1 MPMPKI
7 PFENSPSTETPID
20 EENLNLMQ
28 DNVEGYIEP
37 LKENVLSD
45 NLFDENLL
53 SDQAHSSTGVITS
66 PGSSTNKNY
75 IPVIAGRSI
84 TFSNNNVLMPCRIYF
99 YKSDMTYLSVAN
111 NQSTATVPAEAS
123 YMAFNIATSDLGS
136 NPKIMVNYGTTAM
149 AYQPYVNTIQELRED
164 INTKSSIKRSSGN
177 MYESKWY
184 RIAKLGGYSG
194 LGLSFILN
202 IWTRYL
208 STNNSA
214 FTLCI
219 NVTHNV
225 AKITQISGLENV
237 TNVLEKIR
245 VVKDTSDNNAYLEVY
260 YGVDSKNNTFYAEI
274 FSNANITMLGLTDT
288 TETVTVLDELDLQAQ
303 NVVDL
308 TSKITDY
315 NSAITSKTVEF
326 KRQGNVYFL
335 SAIINK
341 SSDWSTGAVFFKVP
355 VEYIPANSI
364 ACEVT
369 GADNTKDKSVTLSVS
384 SGGLVIS
391 GDTVTKS
398 TWLRINATWIK

>member
-28 DNVEGYIEP
+28 DNIEGYIEP

-45 NLFDENLL
+45 NLFDGNLL
-53 SDQAHSSTGVITS
+53 SDQAHSSTGIIASV
-66 PGSSTNKNY
+66 GSSTNENY
-75 IPVIAGRSI
+75 IPVIAGRSV

-99 YKSDMTYLSVAN
+99 YKSDMTYLSVEN
-111 NQSTATVPAEAS
+111 NQYTVTVPAEAS

-149 AYQPYVNTIQELRED
+149 AYQPYANAIQELREYAD
-164 INTKSSIKRSSGN
+164 SKISKTVTNISNVDLNTIVETGYYYVAYPNCTNVPPNSTNGYLTVIAYTNKYCIQTYQAFNSNVKFERRNINGTWTEWTKS
-177 MYESKWY
+177 
-184 RIAKLGGYSG
+184 
-194 LGLSFILN
+194 
-202 IWTRYL
+202 
-208 STNNSA
+208 
-214 FTLCI
+214 
-219 NVTHNV
+219 
-225 AKITQISGLENV
+225 
-237 TNVLEKIR
+237 
-245 VVKDTSDNNAYLEVY
+245 DP
-260 YGVDSKNNTFYAEI
+260 
-274 FSNANITMLGLTDT
+274 
-288 TETVTVLDELDLQAQ
+288 

-341 SSDWSTGAVFFKVP
+341 SSDWSTGAVFFKIP

-384 SGGLVIS
+384 TGGLVIS